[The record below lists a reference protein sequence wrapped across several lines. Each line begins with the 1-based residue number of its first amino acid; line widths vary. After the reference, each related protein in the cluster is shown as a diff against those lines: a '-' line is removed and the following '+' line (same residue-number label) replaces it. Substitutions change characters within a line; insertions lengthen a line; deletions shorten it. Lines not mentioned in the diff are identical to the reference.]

1 MVCAW
6 IGTDGDVKVSRIR
19 VGYRASGL
27 LTEFF
32 ATRWTRRCFDESSH
46 IGSLV
51 CTPMRFGNPG
61 TAQSCQSSG
70 PGDPCG
76 PGTQSEGSPILHGI
90 PQMRSKGRG
99 GEDQPGGNCGRAS
112 IAGAVHSFNAEA
124 RRTGRPT
131 LFLEYS

>member
-6 IGTDGDVKVSRIR
+6 SGKDGDVKVSRIR

-32 ATRWTRRCFDESSH
+32 ATRWTRRCFDEASH

-51 CTPMRFGNPG
+51 CTPIRFGNPG
-61 TAQSCQSSG
+61 TAQSGQSSG

-76 PGTQSEGSPILHGI
+76 PRTQPEGSPILHGI
-90 PQMRSKGRG
+90 PQVRSQGRG
-99 GEDQPGGNCGRAS
+99 GEVQPGGNRGSAFT
-112 IAGAVHSFNAEA
+112 A
-124 RRTGRPT
+124 
-131 LFLEYS
+131 